1 MNFISQMPFQDR
13 FQNIFIVGSTSS
25 LFILPENF
33 NNFGVISRRHS
44 QHLKIEVE
52 FFLKS
57 CPFSRKFAV
66 LARWL
71 SYQIVTSGAIIFT
84 HPEYFRSCFSS
95 EVSGGLHFRI
105 FLRSKF
111 SNPFSDYS
119 IFIPFR
125 SSPYSSG
132 VLLFNQFAIS
142 SFSCL

>member
-1 MNFISQMPFQDR
+1 MNFISQTLSKINFKLFHCWLNLFAFHSPGVSQQFWCSFSSSFSTIEDR
-13 FQNIFIVGSTSS
+13 KRIS
-25 LFILPENF
+25 LKF
-33 NNFGVISRRHS
+33 
-44 QHLKIEVE
+44 
-52 FFLKS
+52 
-57 CPFSRKFAV
+57 CPFSRRFAV

-71 SYQIVTSGAIIFT
+71 SYQIVTSRAIIFT
-84 HPEYFRSCFSS
+84 HPEYFRSCFPSQL
-95 EVSGGLHFRI
+95 SGGLHFRI

-119 IFIPFR
+119 IFMPFR